1 MARDDFAVFILS
13 HGRANNVVTVKTL
26 RESGY
31 TGDIYII
38 IDDQDSQED
47 DYRAIYGDKVIQFC
61 KEEEAKKSDVM
72 DADNDMRIVLYARNK
87 CHDIAR
93 ELGLTYFLELDD
105 DYVDFEYRFAKGKQL
120 KGYRVRNFDQV
131 CDWMIDFLETSGAL
145 TVAFAQGGDYLGGI
159 ESSVYKNK
167 LTRKAMNSFF
177 CKTDRPFK
185 FLGRINEDVN
195 AYTLL
200 GSRGGLFFTV
210 GEIMLIQVQTQKN
223 EHGLT
228 DVYLKY
234 GTYVKSFYTVMCMP
248 SAVKVSL
255 MGASYK
261 RMHHKVA
268 WDKCVPQILSEK
280 WRKSTNGENVLAR
293 AGE

>member
-13 HGRANNVVTVKTL
+13 HGRANNVITVKTL
-26 RESGY
+26 RDSGY
-31 TGDIYII
+31 TGKIYII
-38 IDDQDSQED
+38 IDDQDKQAD
-47 DYRAIYGDKVIQFC
+47 QYRERYGENVIQFC
-61 KEEEAKKSDVM
+61 KEEEAKHSDVM

-87 CHDIAR
+87 CHDIAFD
-93 ELGLTYFLELDD
+93 LGLTYFLELDD
-105 DYVDFEYRFAKGKQL
+105 DYIGFEYRFAKGGKL
-120 KGYRVRNFDQV
+120 KGYRLKNFDEV
-131 CDWMIDFLETSGAL
+131 CDWMIDFLEKSGAL
-145 TVAFAQGGDYLGGI
+145 TVAFAQGGDFLGGV
-159 ESSVYKNK
+159 ESSVYRNK

-210 GEIMLIQVQTQKN
+210 GEIMLDQVQTQKN

-234 GTYVKSFYTVMCMP
+234 GTYVKSFYSVMCMP
-248 SAVKVSL
+248 SAITVSL
-255 MGASYK
+255 MGASHK

-268 WDKCVPQILSEK
+268 WDRCVPQIISEK
-280 WRKSTNGENVLAR
+280 WSKNYGKTIATRTSE
-293 AGE
+293 